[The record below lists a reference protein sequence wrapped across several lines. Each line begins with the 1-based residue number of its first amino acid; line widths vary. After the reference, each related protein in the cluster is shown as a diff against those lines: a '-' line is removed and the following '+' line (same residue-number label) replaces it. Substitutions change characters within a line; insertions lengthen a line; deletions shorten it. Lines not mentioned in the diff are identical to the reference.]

1 MEQFFFFFFFYHLFS
16 LLSSGGKAF
25 NKLKKVGKTTR
36 PFRYDVNPIPYD
48 YTVDVRNRF
57 KGLDLTDRVPAE
69 LWTEVVTLYR
79 RQGLRPSPWKK
90 NWGTYTRMTSPKFN
104 WKKKKKMP
112 IYLICSNFKLVSLL
126 PGSRF
131 LIQPQL
137 EPAYKLCLTT
147 SAKDRIGLWQRKAFC
162 NNCPIITCIYSSY
175 FFRSFPCHFVY
186 SSL

>member
-1 MEQFFFFFFFYHLFS
+1 MMSHCHFVMTWADQILEWFHGAFFFCCCCCFFFFFYHLLS

-79 RQGLRPSPWKK
+79 RQRLRPSPWKK

-104 WKKKKKMP
+104 WKRKKKMP
-112 IYLICSNFKLVSLL
+112 LYLICSNFKLLFYSQVPDFWLSL
-126 PGSRF
+126 
-131 LIQPQL
+131 
-137 EPAYKLCLTT
+137 
-147 SAKDRIGLWQRKAFC
+147 
-162 NNCPIITCIYSSY
+162 
-175 FFRSFPCHFVY
+175 
-186 SSL
+186 SLSQHTNFA

>member
-1 MEQFFFFFFFYHLFS
+1 MDGGCDIVQETGIKTIPMEKEPRNIHLHDIP
-16 LLSSGGKAF
+16 KIQ
-25 NKLKKVGKTTR
+25 LKK
-36 PFRYDVNPIPYD
+36 
-48 YTVDVRNRF
+48 
-57 KGLDLTDRVPAE
+57 E
-69 LWTEVVTLYR
+69 
-79 RQGLRPSPWKK
+79 
-90 NWGTYTRMTSPKFN
+90 
-104 WKKKKKMP
+104 KKMP

-131 LIQPQL
+131 LTQPQL

-147 SAKDRIGLWQRKAFC
+147 SAKDRIGLRQRKALC